1 MSKEEQNRPGRV
13 RQLHGCLPLFLLLSA
28 ALIGG
33 GLWLLPVK
41 MKERLR
47 PSGEGKLYYHSSGL
61 MNFEAVRKSPLTLPS
76 RSIAEDIFYQ
86 NSVSMYGSVSRDADL
101 RKAPP
106 MDILP
111 QVADSAVISRETLLE
126 LPPPEPSPAA
136 APTAELSEQTVTP
149 NPEVKP

>member
-1 MSKEEQNRPGRV
+1 MSKEKQNRPVRV

-28 ALIGG
+28 AFIGG

-47 PSGEGKLYYHSSGL
+47 PSGEGKVYYHSSGL

-76 RSIAEDIFYQ
+76 RSVAEEIFYQ
-86 NSVSMYGSVSRDADL
+86 DSVSMYDSVSREADL

-111 QVADSAVISRETLLE
+111 MVADSAVISRETLLE
-126 LPPPEPSPAA
+126 LPPPETPPAA
-136 APTAELSEQTVTP
+136 EPTAELSEPTVTP
-149 NPEVKP
+149 NPEEKP

>member
-1 MSKEEQNRPGRV
+1 MSEDKENRPVRV
-13 RQLHGCLPLFLLLSA
+13 RQLHGCLPLFLLLSV

-41 MKERLR
+41 MKARLR
-47 PSGEGKLYYHSSGL
+47 PAGEGKVYYHSSGL
-61 MNFEAVRKSPLTLPS
+61 MNYEAVRKSPLTLPS

-86 NSVSMYGSVSRDADL
+86 DSVSMYDSVSRQADL

-111 QVADSAVISRETLLE
+111 MVADSAVISREALLE
-126 LPPPEPSPAA
+126 LPPPVTE
-136 APTAELSEQTVTP
+136 PTAESPECSVTSD
-149 NPEVKP
+149 PEVKP

>member
-86 NSVSMYGSVSRDADL
+86 DSVSMYGSVSRDADL

-136 APTAELSEQTVTP
+136 EPTAELSEQTVTP

>member
-1 MSKEEQNRPGRV
+1 MSKEKQNRPVRV
-13 RQLHGCLPLFLLLSA
+13 RQLHGCLPLFLLLSV

-33 GLWLLPVK
+33 GLWMLPVK

-47 PSGEGKLYYHSSGL
+47 SSGEGKVYYHSSGL

-76 RSIAEDIFYQ
+76 RSVAEEIFYQ
-86 NSVSMYGSVSRDADL
+86 DSVSMYDSVSREADL

-111 QVADSAVISRETLLE
+111 MVADSAVISRETLLE
-126 LPPPEPSPAA
+126 LPPPAA
-136 APTAELSEQTVTP
+136 ESTTELSEPTVTP
-149 NPEVKP
+149 NPEEKP

>member
-126 LPPPEPSPAA
+126 LPPPESSPAA
-136 APTAELSEQTVTP
+136 EPTAELSEQTVTP

>member
-1 MSKEEQNRPGRV
+1 MSKEKQNRPGRV

-41 MKERLR
+41 LKERLR

-61 MNFEAVRKSPLTLPS
+61 MNYEAVRKSPLTLPS

-86 NSVSMYGSVSRDADL
+86 DSVSMYDSVSREADL

-111 QVADSAVISRETLLE
+111 LVADSAVISRETLLE
-126 LPPPEPSPAA
+126 LPPPETSPAA
-136 APTAELSEQTVTP
+136 EPTADLAEPAVTP

>member
-1 MSKEEQNRPGRV
+1 MSEEKESRPVRV
-13 RQLHGCLPLFLLLSA
+13 RQLHGCLPLFLLLSVA
-28 ALIGG
+28 VIGG

-47 PSGEGKLYYHSSGL
+47 PAGEGKVFYHSSGL
-61 MNFEAVRKSPLTLPS
+61 MNYEAVRKSPLTLPS

-86 NSVSMYGSVSRDADL
+86 DSHSMYDSVSREADL

-111 QVADSAVISRETLLE
+111 LVADSAVISRETLLE
-126 LPPPEPSPAA
+126 LPPPEPAPATEPAA
-136 APTAELSEQTVTP
+136 ESSVPLETL

>member
-1 MSKEEQNRPGRV
+1 MSEEKESRPVRA
-13 RQLHGCLPLFLLLSA
+13 RQLHGCLPLFLLLSVA
-28 ALIGG
+28 VIGG

-47 PSGEGKLYYHSSGL
+47 PSGEGKVFYHSSGL
-61 MNFEAVRKSPLTLPS
+61 MNYEAVRKSPLTLPS

-86 NSVSMYGSVSRDADL
+86 DSYSMYDSVSREADL

-111 QVADSAVISRETLLE
+111 MVADSAVISRETLLE
-126 LPPPEPSPAA
+126 LPPPASEPAA
-136 APTAELSEQTVTP
+136 ESTESSVTP
-149 NPEVKP
+149 DSEVKP

>member
-1 MSKEEQNRPGRV
+1 MNEDKENRPVRV
-13 RQLHGCLPLFLLLSA
+13 RQLHGCLPLFLLLSV

-47 PSGEGKLYYHSSGL
+47 PAGEGKVYYHSSGL
-61 MNFEAVRKSPLTLPS
+61 MNYEAVRKSPLTLPS
-76 RSIAEDIFYQ
+76 RSIAEEIFYQ
-86 NSVSMYGSVSRDADL
+86 DSVSMYNSVSREADL

-111 QVADSAVISRETLLE
+111 MVADSAVISRETLLE
-126 LPPPEPSPAA
+126 LPPPETPPAA
-136 APTAELSEQTVTP
+136 EPAAELSEPTVTP
-149 NPEVKP
+149 NPEEKP

>member
-1 MSKEEQNRPGRV
+1 MSKEKQNRPGRV

>member
-1 MSKEEQNRPGRV
+1 MSKEKENRPVRV

-28 ALIGG
+28 ALIGV

-47 PSGEGKLYYHSSGL
+47 PSGEGKVYYHSSGL

-76 RSIAEDIFYQ
+76 RSVAEEIFYQ
-86 NSVSMYGSVSRDADL
+86 DSVSMYDGVSREADL

-111 QVADSAVISRETLLE
+111 LVADSAVISRETLLE
-126 LPPPEPSPAA
+126 LPPSESPKAA
-136 APTAELSEQTVTP
+136 EPTAELSEPTVTP
-149 NPEVKP
+149 TPEVKP

>member
-1 MSKEEQNRPGRV
+1 MSEEKESRPVRV
-13 RQLHGCLPLFLLLSA
+13 RQLHGCLPLFLLLSVA
-28 ALIGG
+28 VIGG

-47 PSGEGKLYYHSSGL
+47 PSGEGKVFYHSSGL
-61 MNFEAVRKSPLTLPS
+61 MNYEAVRKSPLTLPS

-86 NSVSMYGSVSRDADL
+86 DSHSMYDSVSREADL

-111 QVADSAVISRETLLE
+111 LVADSAVISRETLLE
-126 LPPPEPSPAA
+126 LPPPEPPRQQSPQQSLRS
-136 APTAELSEQTVTP
+136 PSKRLIRR
-149 NPEVKP
+149 

>member
-1 MSKEEQNRPGRV
+1 MSKEEQNRPMRA

-86 NSVSMYGSVSRDADL
+86 DSVSMYDSVSREADL

-111 QVADSAVISRETLLE
+111 LVADSAVISRKTLLE
-126 LPPPEPSPAA
+126 LPPPETPPAA
-136 APTAELSEQTVTP
+136 EPTAEVSELP
-149 NPEVKP
+149 ESSIPEVKP

>member
-1 MSKEEQNRPGRV
+1 MSEEKESRPVRA

-61 MNFEAVRKSPLTLPS
+61 MNFEAVRKSPLTLPA

-86 NSVSMYGSVSRDADL
+86 DSNGMYDSVSREADL

-111 QVADSAVISRETLLE
+111 LVADSAVISRETLLE
-126 LPPPEPSPAA
+126 LPPPETLPAA
-136 APTAELSEQTVTP
+136 EPAAEVSETTVTP
-149 NPEVKP
+149 NPEVMP

>member
-1 MSKEEQNRPGRV
+1 MSEEKENRPVRA

-28 ALIGG
+28 ALLGG

-41 MKERLR
+41 MKERMR
-47 PSGEGKLYYHSSGL
+47 PSGEGKVFYHSSGL
-61 MNFEAVRKSPLTLPS
+61 MNYEAVRKSPLTLPS

-86 NSVSMYGSVSRDADL
+86 DSVSMYDSVSREADL

-111 QVADSAVISRETLLE
+111 MVADSAVISRESLLE
-126 LPPPEPSPAA
+126 LPPESTPAADSAAA
-136 APTAELSEQTVTP
+136 APEPPVTP

>member
-1 MSKEEQNRPGRV
+1 MNEDKENRPVRV
-13 RQLHGCLPLFLLLSA
+13 RQLHGCLPLFLLLSV

-47 PSGEGKLYYHSSGL
+47 PAGEGKVYYHSSGL
-61 MNFEAVRKSPLTLPS
+61 MNYEAVRKSPLTLPS
-76 RSIAEDIFYQ
+76 RSIAEEIFYQ
-86 NSVSMYGSVSRDADL
+86 DSVSMYNSVSREADL

-111 QVADSAVISRETLLE
+111 VVADSAVISRETLLE
-126 LPPPEPSPAA
+126 LPPPATEHS
-136 APTAELSEQTVTP
+136 AESSECPVTP
-149 NPEVKP
+149 DPEVKP

>member
-1 MSKEEQNRPGRV
+1 MSEEKESRPERA

-76 RSIAEDIFYQ
+76 RSVAEDIFYQ
-86 NSVSMYGSVSRDADL
+86 DSVSMYNSVSREADL
-101 RKAPP
+101 RKASP

-111 QVADSAVISRETLLE
+111 LVADSAVISRETLLE
-126 LPPPEPSPAA
+126 LPPPETAPAA
-136 APTAELSEQTVTP
+136 EPTAEVSEQPESP